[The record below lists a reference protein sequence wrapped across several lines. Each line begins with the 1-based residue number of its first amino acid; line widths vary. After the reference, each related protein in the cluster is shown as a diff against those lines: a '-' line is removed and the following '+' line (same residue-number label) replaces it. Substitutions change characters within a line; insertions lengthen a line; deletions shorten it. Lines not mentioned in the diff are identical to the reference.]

1 MTEFQNFW
9 RCEHHPSALANFF
22 NGPATCE
29 WCCHTQEL
37 RWYHG
42 GESPMPKSWG
52 GMFDVDAYKRSLAR
66 YF

>member
-37 RWYHG
+37 HWYHG
-42 GESPMPKSWG
+42 GERPMPKSWSEQG
-52 GMFDVDAYKRSLAR
+52 GEIPNMR
-66 YF
+66 YSA